1 MQQNSLLRLYF
12 FVLLALCLTRTVNAR
27 TEQRWKASSP
37 GGINEIV
44 VALDSGKNLGNT
56 DYGEDERLYF
66 KVSHHGF
73 LVIPWSP
80 LGVQGGLEG
89 ANMNFVNGLDFTQA
103 DPVQEVVETY
113 YIPHG
118 KRREDTARSN
128 LLVLRFANSE
138 EREMHVVFKIFDDG
152 VAFSYYFPGKGE
164 LFTITGMLLRA
175 QVDEY

>member
-1 MQQNSLLRLYF
+1 MHPNSLRLYF
-12 FVLLALCLTRTVNAR
+12 FVLLALCLACTVKVR

-56 DYGEDERLYF
+56 DYGEERLYF

-89 ANMNFVNGLDFTQA
+89 TNMNFVNGLDFTRA
-103 DPVQEVVETY
+103 DPVKEVVETY

-128 LLVLRFANSE
+128 LLVLRFVNSE